1 MQTPVIYLCWGSRL
15 VAEDN
20 MQMQL
25 EKDREDCRLRVKG
38 GHVRLVV
45 VGEAG
50 TMPLKGRWGSMGSCV

>member
-1 MQTPVIYLCWGSRL
+1 
-15 VAEDN
+15 